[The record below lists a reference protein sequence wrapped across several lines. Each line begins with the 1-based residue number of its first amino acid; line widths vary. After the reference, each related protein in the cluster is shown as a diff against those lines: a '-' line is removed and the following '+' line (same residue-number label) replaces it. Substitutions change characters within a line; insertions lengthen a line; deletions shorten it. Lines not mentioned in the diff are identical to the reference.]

1 MGGKYLFLFDRL
13 NKELTVTGNLKLY
26 YGCAVNDE
34 KGLSEMAQVITTLVQ
49 SRIRLTEDNADQ
61 YRQEIFESL
70 KCLDYT
76 CIAEDFFAELETFG
90 LILVSSFKDLPS
102 SPRAVFH

>member
-34 KGLSEMAQVITTLVQ
+34 KGLSEMAQIITALVQ
-49 SRIRLTEDNADQ
+49 SRIRISDDQADQ
-61 YRQEIFESL
+61 YRQEILESL

-76 CIAEDFFAELETFG
+76 CLAEDFFNELETFG
-90 LILVSSFKDLPS
+90 LILVTSFKDLPT
-102 SPRAVFH
+102 SPRAVFQ